1 MGFINHWKGKKM
13 DPEKLVEAVL
23 RQPGIDLYD
32 LRKALDAGAGE
43 VYKTLEKLK
52 EDPRIC
58 QSGCF
63 LIDTLDG
70 PLSYELLDELI
81 KEAAMNRGDITKGV
95 RLGKA
100 QDILNHKTP
109 TGGVT
114 VKELAERF
122 GVSEKTVKRDI
133 DDLEKLMDV
142 EIIRSEQPGK
152 ATMYLLKRV
161 YLPSM
166 SPEKA
171 VIIFLSLLQQKGS
184 ALAGHLNDI
193 KNALITNLFKNRYTA
208 QSLEIEKLQDR
219 IYIIEEALTDP
230 VRVGD
235 LFGKIIDAMKHN
247 NRIKIWYYTVS
258 RGTESERVVDPYG
271 LVCKRQNWYLV
282 GYCHKSLE
290 VRTFRVDQIKDSY
303 RYTHDTFVYPENF
316 SLKEHMGQA
325 WGVIRD
331 NHGCRVKLRF
341 KATVVHMAKTIT
353 YHPSQRIDEELY
365 DGSVIVSYE
374 VCGLAELTSWI
385 IQWGDNVE
393 VLEPQDLRER
403 VRETALRIARMYV

>member
-1 MGFINHWKGKKM
+1 M
-13 DPEKLVEAVL
+13 
-23 RQPGIDLYD
+23 RQPGIAIGDLTKD
-32 LRKALDAGAGE
+32 LAAGANE
-43 VYKTLEKLK
+43 IYKTLERLK
-52 EDPRIC
+52 EDPRVC
-58 QSGCF
+58 QNGSF
-63 LIDTLDG
+63 KIDTLDG
-70 PLSYELLDELI
+70 PLSCELLDELI
-81 KEAAMNRGDITKGV
+81 KEAAMNRAYITKAV
-95 RLGKA
+95 RISKTL
-100 QDILNHKTP
+100 DIMNHKTP

-114 VKELAERF
+114 VKELADRF
-122 GVSEKTVKRDI
+122 GVSDKTVKRDI
-133 DDLEKLMDV
+133 DDMEKLMDI
-142 EIIRSEQPGK
+142 EIFRSEQSGK
-152 ATMYLLKRV
+152 ATRYLLKRV

-171 VIIFLSLLQQKGS
+171 IIIFLIMLQQKGS

-235 LFGKIIDAMKHN
+235 LFSKIIDAMKNN

-258 RGTESERVVDPYG
+258 KGTESERVVDPYG

-282 GYCHKSLE
+282 GHCNKNNE
-290 VRTFRVDQIKDSY
+290 VRTFRVDQIRDIH
-303 RYTHDTFVYPENF
+303 RYVHDQFNYPADF

-331 NHGCRVKLRF
+331 NHVCRVKLKF
-341 KATVVHMAKTIT
+341 KAPVVHMPKTTT
-353 YHPSQRIDEELY
+353 YHPSQQIEEVLP
-365 DGSVIVSYE
+365 DGSVIVVYE

-393 VLEPQDLRER
+393 VLEPQELR
-403 VRETALRIARMYV
+403 VRVRDTVLRIAKMYD